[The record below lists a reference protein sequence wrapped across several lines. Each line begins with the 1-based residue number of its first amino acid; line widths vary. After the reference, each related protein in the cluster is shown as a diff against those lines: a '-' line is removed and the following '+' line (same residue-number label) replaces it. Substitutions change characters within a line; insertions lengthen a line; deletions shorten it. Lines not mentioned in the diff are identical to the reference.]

1 MLTGAERTNPCDP
14 PRMPI
19 LVRGDVTI
27 HYESYG
33 SGYPVV
39 LFAPGGMR
47 SSIEFWSRTPWNP
60 IRELSARYRVI
71 AMDQR
76 NAGSSRAPVSETDGW
91 QTYTRDHLALLDEL
105 GVERCHVL
113 GGCIGC
119 SYCFSL
125 MAAAPGRVTAAVLQ
139 QPIGLRAENRDVFFQ
154 MFDSWSDEVVR
165 QRAISQETLAS
176 FRQNMYGGEFVFSVS
191 PEFVRQCSVP
201 LLVLRGNDVYHPAE
215 TSEEIVE
222 IAPRA
227 ELIERWKE
235 GADTASAIARVQ
247 TFFAEHTPK

>member
-1 MLTGAERTNPCDP
+1 
-14 PRMPI
+14 MPI

-60 IRELSARYRVI
+60 IRELSSRYRVI

-76 NAGSSRAPVSETDGW
+76 NAGSSRAPITGADGW
-91 QTYTRDHLALLDEL
+91 HTYTGDHLALLDEL

-119 SYCFSL
+119 SYGFAL
-125 MAAAPGRVTAAVLQ
+125 MAAAPGRITAAVLQ
-139 QPIGLRAENRDVFFQ
+139 QPIGLGGENRDVFFQ
-154 MFDSWSDEVVR
+154 MFDSWADEVVR
-165 QRAISQETLAS
+165 ERAISQQTLAS
-176 FRQNMYGGEFVFSVS
+176 FRQNMYGAEFVFSV
-191 PEFVRQCSVP
+191 PRDFVRQCSVP

-215 TSEEIVE
+215 TSEEIVRL
-222 IAPRA
+222 APRA
-227 ELIERWKE
+227 ELVQSWKE
-235 GADTASAIARVQ
+235 GSDTSAAVARVQ
-247 TFFAEHTPK
+247 TFFEEHTPK